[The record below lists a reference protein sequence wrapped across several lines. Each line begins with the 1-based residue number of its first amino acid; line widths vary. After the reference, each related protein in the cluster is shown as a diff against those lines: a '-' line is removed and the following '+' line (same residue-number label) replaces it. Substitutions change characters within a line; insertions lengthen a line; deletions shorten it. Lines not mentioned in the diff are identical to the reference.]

1 MAKEEMVRIRIK
13 RFGKNWATCGVG
25 VRPPEHLVGDPRMK
39 RLCPK
44 LVPGQVIELPA
55 DHSLLTQRKL
65 IERVDGPEHDEF
77 MRPWVFKT
85 AADAGMANP
94 SKSRLGVDQIMTGLA
109 LADGAI
115 NNQGRKL
122 EERKA
127 LQDDYRDSRPSH
139 EDKVFNENEPQPE
152 YEDEELEELEDEKT
166 VAKRARN
173 SVSRK
178 IKTEAVPI
186 EDDEEDPPAPPVRT
200 PARRRRRATS
210 D

>member
-1 MAKEEMVRIRIK
+1 MAKQEMVRIRIK

-25 VRPPEHLVGDPRMK
+25 VRPPENLVGDPRMK

-115 NNQGRKL
+115 NHQ
-122 EERKA
+122 ERKKA
-127 LQDDYRDSRPSH
+127 ARDAAKEAEDYDD
-139 EDKVFNENEPQPE
+139 EPQPE
-152 YEDEELEELEDEKT
+152 YEDEEELEELEDEKT

-178 IKTEAVPI
+178 IKKEAVPI
-186 EDDEEDPPAPPVRT
+186 DDDEEDPPAPPVRT

>member
-1 MAKEEMVRIRIK
+1 MAKKEMVRIRIK

-25 VRPPEHLVGDPRMK
+25 VRPPENLVGDPRMK

-115 NNQGRKL
+115 NNQGRK
-122 EERKA
+122 KA
-127 LQDDYRDSRPSH
+127 ARDAAKEAEDYDD
-139 EDKVFNENEPQPE
+139 EPQPDF
-152 YEDEELEELEDEKT
+152 EDEVELEELEDEKT

-178 IKTEAVPI
+178 IKKEAVPI